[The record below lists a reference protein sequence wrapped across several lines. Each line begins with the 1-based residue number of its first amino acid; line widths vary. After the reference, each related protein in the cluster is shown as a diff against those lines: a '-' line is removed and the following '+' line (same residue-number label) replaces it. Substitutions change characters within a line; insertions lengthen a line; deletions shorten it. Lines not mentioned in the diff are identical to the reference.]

1 MPAKG
6 GGRPPPP
13 PKPEELIEQL
23 EKKFDLYK
31 EEMATIVEAKSAE
44 IKELQ
49 ESLNA
54 YRENVDTKIDEIH
67 NSLENIEITN
77 QANLE
82 NIKQSNESAH
92 TTQNEETRRLIDESV
107 VELKHHFEEKFS
119 KITATMRSESSVN
132 AGAQEQIQELAER
145 VDEINE
151 KMYEFEVNKK
161 NNLIFYGIQSEPR
174 ETPSLLLSKVT
185 NMLRTNLNIKR
196 DISLSSASRVMTGPE
211 VVGCRSLNM
220 NVNIYSFDTS
230 LGRPVVVTFQE
241 FKDREE
247 VLRKAGVLK
256 GNNIHVTEDMS
267 RYEWWEN
274 N

>member
-31 EEMATIVEAKSAE
+31 EEMARVVEAKSAE

-82 NIKQSNESAH
+82 N
-92 TTQNEETRRLIDESV
+92 TR
-107 VELKHHFEEKFS
+107 
-119 KITATMRSESSVN
+119 
-132 AGAQEQIQELAER
+132 
-145 VDEINE
+145 
-151 KMYEFEVNKK
+151 
-161 NNLIFYGIQSEPR
+161 
-174 ETPSLLLSKVT
+174 
-185 NMLRTNLNIKR
+185 
-196 DISLSSASRVMTGPE
+196 
-211 VVGCRSLNM
+211 
-220 NVNIYSFDTS
+220 
-230 LGRPVVVTFQE
+230 
-241 FKDREE
+241 
-247 VLRKAGVLK
+247 
-256 GNNIHVTEDMS
+256 
-267 RYEWWEN
+267 
-274 N
+274 